1 MTVSNSSPSSRS
13 QSSKTVSSQPRHRI
27 AINGYGRIGRCIL
40 RALFETG
47 LQHEFDVVAINE
59 LADCKTIG
67 HLTKYDSTHGRFPG
81 DVNVDNDL
89 LTIDEQQIQILHHET
104 IDDLPWAELNIDLV
118 LECTGAFSDRATA
131 QRHID
136 QGAKRVLFSQ
146 PGQSDVDATIVY
158 GVNEDI
164 LSSEQTIV
172 SNASCTTNCSIPVI
186 QTLHQ
191 RFGVESGVITTLHS
205 AMNDQPVIDA
215 YHHTDLRKTRSIMN
229 SMIPVDTGLA
239 RGIERFLPELS
250 GRFEAQAMRVPTA
263 NVSAI
268 DLTLVLQQ
276 DVDVATINQ
285 TLKHAAGNHF
295 HGVLGYTEELLASCD
310 FNHDARSG
318 VVDAGQTR
326 VAGKRLVKLL
336 VWFDNEW
343 GYANRM
349 LDVSRHWL
357 KQSH

>member
-1 MTVSNSSPSSRS
+1 MTVSTSSPSSS
-13 QSSKTVSSQPRHRI
+13 AQPSNNTSPQSRQRI

-40 RALFETG
+40 RALFETE
-47 LQHEFDVVAINE
+47 LQNEFDVVAINE
-59 LADCKTIG
+59 LADYKTIG

-81 DVNVDNDL
+81 EVRVDNDV
-89 LTIDEQQIQILHHET
+89 LTIDAQQIQILHHEA
-104 IDDLPWAELNIDLV
+104 IGDLPWADLNIDLV

-146 PGQSDVDATIVY
+146 PGESDVDATIVY
-158 GVNEDI
+158 GVNENI
-164 LSSEQTIV
+164 LGSEQTIV

-191 RFGVESGVITTLHS
+191 QFGIESGVITTLHS

-268 DLTLVLQQ
+268 DLTLVLKQ
-276 DVDVATINQ
+276 DVDTDTINQ
-285 TLKHAAGNHF
+285 TLKHAAEHHF

-318 VVDAGQTR
+318 IVDAGQTR
-326 VAGKRLVKLL
+326 VAGKRLVKVL

-349 LDVSRHWL
+349 LDVSRCWL
-357 KQSH
+357 EASL

>member
-1 MTVSNSSPSSRS
+1 VTTLSKSHSSPPSSRL
-13 QSSKTVSSQPRHRI
+13 RI

-40 RALFETG
+40 RALFEAG
-47 LQHEFDVVAINE
+47 LQNQLEVVAINE

-81 DVNVDNDL
+81 DVSVQDDQL
-89 LTIDEQQIQILHHET
+89 SIDEHHIQILHHQDIGE
-104 IDDLPWAELNIDLV
+104 LPWAELNIDIV

-131 QRHID
+131 QQHID

-158 GVNEDI
+158 GVNEGL
-164 LSSEQTIV
+164 LSAEHTIV

-186 QTLHQ
+186 QTLDQ
-191 RFGVESGVITTLHS
+191 QFGIESGVITTLHS

-215 YHHTDLRKTRSIMN
+215 YHHTDLRKTRSIIN

-239 RGIERFLPELS
+239 RGIERFLPQLA

-268 DLTLVLQQ
+268 DLTVVVQQ
-276 DVDVATINQ
+276 DVDVTTINA
-285 TLKHAAGNHF
+285 TLREAAATQF

-326 VAGKRLVKLL
+326 VAGKRLVKIL

-349 LDVSRHWL
+349 LDVVCAWQQTL
-357 KQSH
+357 D